1 MSNSET
7 INTAAAAFD
16 VVALCQQARIASRQL
31 AQMGEGEKNQLL
43 LAMADAL
50 VAATAEI
57 LLQNQ
62 LDMKNA
68 VANQL
73 AEAMQDRLLLTSER
87 IQSLASAVR
96 QIASLP
102 DPVGQIRQLAPR
114 PNGIQVGKMRIPLGV
129 IAMIYEARP
138 NVTADAGALCLKS
151 GNAVILRGGR
161 EALNSSLAI
170 AKVLQQVLVAHQVNP
185 AAISVL
191 PVPDRDILLQ
201 LLQQDSYVDLV
212 IPRGGEGLIRF
223 VSDNSRIPV
232 IQHYKGICHLFVDK
246 AADFDK
252 ALALLLN
259 GKTQRPG
266 VCNALETLL
275 VHADIAA
282 TFLPLAEAALS
293 AKQVEIYGCTK
304 TLQHLPAANAAASDQ
319 FDTEY
324 LRLALSVKVVDSF
337 AAAVAHIE
345 QHSSGH
351 TEVICTQDISRAQRF
366 IKQINSAVV
375 MVNASSRFSDG
386 GELGLGA
393 EIGISTSKLHA
404 YGPMGLESLTT
415 EKYIVIGDG
424 QIRS

>member
-1 MSNSET
+1 MQQQV
-7 INTAAAAFD
+7 NTAAE
-16 VVALCQQARIASRQL
+16 VVALCQQAKAASRQL
-31 AQMGEGEKNQLL
+31 AQLSEAQKNQVL

-50 VAATAEI
+50 EAATSSI
-57 LLQNQ
+57 LEQNQ
-62 LDMKNA
+62 LDMQNA
-68 VANQL
+68 VANGL
-73 AEAMQDRLLLTSER
+73 AAAMQDRLLLTPER
-87 IQSLASAVR
+87 IQALAGAVR
-96 QIASLP
+96 QIASLA

-114 PNGIQVGKMRIPLGV
+114 PNGIQVGRMRIPLGV

-138 NVTADAGALCLKS
+138 NVTADAGALCFKS

-170 AKVLQQVLVAHQVNP
+170 AKVLQQVLVAHQLNP

-191 PVPDRDILLQ
+191 PNPDRSLLLQ
-201 LLQQDSYVDLV
+201 LLQQNNTVDLV

-223 VSDNSRIPV
+223 VSEHSRIPV
-232 IQHYKGICHLFVDK
+232 IQHYKGVCHLFVDK

-275 VHADIAA
+275 VHADVAA
-282 TFLPLAEAALS
+282 KFLPLAGKALTEKGVQLFGCANTVALLPQVQQAAD
-293 AKQVEIYGCTK
+293 
-304 TLQHLPAANAAASDQ
+304 DQ

-324 LRLALSVKVVDSF
+324 LALAMSVKVVDNF
-337 AAAVAHIE
+337 VAAVAHIE

-366 IKQINSAVV
+366 LKAINSAVV

-424 QIRS
+424 QVRS

>member
-1 MSNSET
+1 MSSNT
-7 INTAAAAFD
+7 TLNTATTFD

-43 LAMADAL
+43 LAMANAL
-50 VAATAEI
+50 EAATPEI
-57 LLQNQ
+57 LQQNQ
-62 LDMKNA
+62 LDMQNA
-68 VANQL
+68 EANQL
-73 AEAMQDRLLLTSER
+73 AAAMQDRLLLTAER
-87 IQSLASAVR
+87 IQVLAAAVR

-161 EALNSSLAI
+161 EALHSSLAI
-170 AKVLQQVLVAHQVNP
+170 AKVLQQVLVTHQVNP

-191 PVPDRDILLQ
+191 PLPDRDILLQ
-201 LLQQDSYVDLV
+201 LLQQERYVDLV

-223 VSDNSRIPV
+223 VSEHSRIPV

-275 VHADIAA
+275 VHADIAD
-282 TFLPLAEAALS
+282 TFLPLAGAALQ
-293 AKQVEIYGCTK
+293 AKNVEIYGCERS
-304 TLQHLPAANAAASDQ
+304 LQLLPTAMAAAADQ

-324 LRLALSVKVVDSF
+324 LRLAMSVKVVDSF
-337 AAAVAHIE
+337 AAAVTHIE

-415 EKYIVIGDG
+415 EKYLVIGDG
-424 QIRS
+424 QVRS